1 MAEYISITLPKSKLL
16 DISKVN
22 TTLTVIDSRPR
33 LVLSDGS
40 SCKATPGGSDLGL
53 KASTII
59 EFICDTSIFGVGQPR
74 LVGQLPPG
82 DDDIGCA
89 YVIEWRTHVSDSSV
103 LVQYLLAQ
111 GI

>member
-1 MAEYISITLPKSKLL
+1 MAEYISITVPKNELP

-22 TTLTVIDSRPR
+22 TTLAVVDSRPR

-40 SCKATPGGSDLGL
+40 SCKATPGGSDLNL
-53 KASTII
+53 KASAII
-59 EFICDTSIFGVGQPR
+59 EFICDTSIFGAGQPR

-82 DDDIGCA
+82 DDDIGCT
-89 YVIEWRTHVSDSSV
+89 YVIQWGTHVSDLST
-103 LVQYLLAQ
+103 LVQYILAQ

>member
-1 MAEYISITLPKSKLL
+1 MAEYISITVSRSELP

-40 SCKATPGGSDLGL
+40 SCKAPDGSDLGL

-59 EFICDTSIFGVGQPR
+59 EFICDTSIFGTGQPR

-82 DDDIGCA
+82 DDDIGCF
-89 YVIEWRTHVSDSSV
+89 YVIQWGTHVSDSSV
-103 LVQYLLAQ
+103 LVQYILAQ